1 MATKKTRCQNFAMHS
16 SPQSNSATF
25 LFSLS
30 LFPLF
35 IFRQLLK
42 LLCLSF
48 GIITAR
54 LCPFI
59 LFPLRRQKTKKAL
72 GHCKW
77 EMKNTHGE
85 RRDTKK
91 ERRQNKEGKNG
102 ERVCAAAGCFVSTKR
117 RRKFCVLFIFH
128 LRNIIPRNSF
138 ERSLSKESSSRL
150 CVLHPWA
157 IIAAAPSQRCSR
169 PRGVQICLEQV
180 ELETEE
186 KEREAIHHWFGL
198 SRSHHLAAVRATK
211 MDHTPRWA
219 APQCFCCT
227 SASVAPAN
235 THPTTPWRPLSG
247 PCKFADSLSGSS
259 PTDENQHLLV
269 DSTAQFLYAS

>member
-1 MATKKTRCQNFAMHS
+1 
-16 SPQSNSATF
+16 
-25 LFSLS
+25 
-30 LFPLF
+30 
-35 IFRQLLK
+35 
-42 LLCLSF
+42 
-48 GIITAR
+48 
-54 LCPFI
+54 
-59 LFPLRRQKTKKAL
+59 
-72 GHCKW
+72 
-77 EMKNTHGE
+77 MKNTHGE

-186 KEREAIHHWFGL
+186 KEREAIHH
-198 SRSHHLAAVRATK
+198 
-211 MDHTPRWA
+211 
-219 APQCFCCT
+219 
-227 SASVAPAN
+227 
-235 THPTTPWRPLSG
+235 
-247 PCKFADSLSGSS
+247 
-259 PTDENQHLLV
+259 
-269 DSTAQFLYAS
+269 